1 MMKKVKVALEIVELV
16 VSIGTILSQAGEALV
31 SLFDKEQKE
40 SDFEQVRGDFESND
54 FVRSVLDHIKSK
66 TELGEKAINSLLS

>member
-1 MMKKVKVALEIVELV
+1 MVYDKIIKTKATHWRHRVASAFLFRAISPTKKEEAKMMKKVKVALEIVELV

-40 SDFEQVRGDFESND
+40 
-54 FVRSVLDHIKSK
+54 
-66 TELGEKAINSLLS
+66 